1 MTLQD
6 ELQDEFI
13 DIGRG
18 RLYVSHA
25 GSGHPVAILESGLGS
40 ASDTWELV
48 QPAIAQ
54 FTRVWSY
61 DRAGLGKS
69 DPAPVPRTCQDM
81 VNDLHAMLTSAN
93 VTPPYVLVGHSFGGL
108 VVRLFAAQ
116 YPDKIAGMVLVDAS
130 HEDRYI
136 HFEEVFSESQ
146 IARSRAYLND
156 PSRNSEHLNVI
167 ASNSQ
172 VRSARSAFNFP
183 LFVLARGQPDELS
196 SIWPSESLQNIEVNL
211 QRELTNIS
219 TRGTFIL
226 AEKSGHFIQLDQPE
240 LVVESV
246 HQVVEMARRDLQ

>member
-1 MTLQD
+1 
-6 ELQDEFI
+6 
-13 DIGRG
+13 
-18 RLYVSHA
+18 
-25 GSGHPVAILESGLGS
+25 
-40 ASDTWELV
+40 
-48 QPAIAQ
+48 
-54 FTRVWSY
+54 
-61 DRAGLGKS
+61 
-69 DPAPVPRTCQDM
+69 
-81 VNDLHAMLTSAN
+81 
-93 VTPPYVLVGHSFGGL
+93 
-108 VVRLFAAQ
+108 
-116 YPDKIAGMVLVDAS
+116 
-130 HEDRYI
+130 
-136 HFEEVFSESQ
+136 
-146 IARSRAYLND
+146 
-156 PSRNSEHLNVI
+156 LNVI